1 MYLIRTFET
10 NNKHLL
16 SLNIKRRKM
25 KITQIRE
32 NGDTE
37 ALSVTDID
45 LLIEKM
51 KKETKLRPVTGLRQ
65 ALHFVLPD
73 EPCSLANKLPRVIPA
88 AAFERVN
95 GVKRMKTYNGI
106 VELTIGPLAGKTEVE
121 IVKQKA
127 AELPQTMLAFMGASG
142 KSVKI
147 WTCFTR
153 PDGTLPQTTEEAEVF
168 QAHAYRLAI
177 KCYQPQL
184 PFNILLKE
192 PKLEQFSRLS
202 YDPDLIYRPTPVP
215 FYLSQPIGM
224 PGEMT
229 YHEKSSTEASPLN
242 RALPGYDTEDTVAL
256 LYEAALR
263 KTFEEME
270 TDWHRNDHDLQTLV
284 VPLAENCYYSG
295 IPEEEVTRRTIT
307 RYYKRKNPM
316 LVREMIRNVYKECK
330 GVPKSSCLT
339 KEQRLSLQMDE
350 FMNRR
355 YEFRRNVMTGVVEHR
370 EQGTFCFQF
379 RPVTDLVYNSIAL
392 NAQLEGL
399 QLWDRDVRRYINS
412 DRVKNFSPID
422 DFLQNLP
429 HWDGHDYIRELA
441 GRVKCD
447 NPHWQDLFY
456 RWFLGMVAYWQERD
470 TKHAN
475 STSPLLVGPQGIDK
489 STFCT
494 EILPPELHLYYT
506 DDLDFSEKRHAMLY
520 LNRFAL
526 INLDEFDQISVR
538 HQGFLKH
545 LLQKPSVNVRRP
557 NSAYI
562 EKVRRYASFIATSN
576 HEDLLNDPS
585 GSRRFIC
592 VHVSEI
598 DNSQPIDYRQLYA
611 QAVAA
616 LDSGERYW
624 FTREEGVLQTESN
637 REFQQQPLQEQL
649 YYQYFRG
656 ADDESEGEWM
666 LAVEIFQFLQK
677 KSGIKLPSG
686 KMNLFGRFLSKLGI
700 LTHRTKNG
708 VYYKVVERTKSD
720 IF

>member
-1 MYLIRTFET
+1 
-10 NNKHLL
+10 
-16 SLNIKRRKM
+16 M

-88 AAFERVN
+88 AAFGRVN

-229 YHEKSSTEASPLN
+229 YHEKSSTETSPLN

-295 IPEEEVTRRTIT
+295 IPEEDLPRIFERFYRVDKARSRAAGGTGLGLTISSRLAQAMGGELNAISTLEAGSCFCLRLPLRVATAPVPKTVNQAVRLDGLRLLLIEDNPLTQRITVEMLNSSGAQVVAVGNAAHAIETLQNSEPFAAALVDFDLPDIDGITLARQLAQQYPSLVLIGFSAHVIDETLRQRTSSLFRGIIPKPVPREVLGQLLAHYLQLQVNNDQPLDVSQLNEDAQLMGTEKIHEWLILFKQHALPLLDEIDIARASQNSEKI
-307 RYYKRKNPM
+307 KRAAHQ
-316 LVREMIRNVYKECK
+316 L
-330 GVPKSSCLT
+330 KSSCS
-339 KEQRLSLQMDE
+339 SLGMRSASQL
-350 FMNRR
+350 
-355 YEFRRNVMTGVVEHR
+355 
-370 EQGTFCFQF
+370 C
-379 RPVTDLVYNSIAL
+379 
-392 NAQLEGL
+392 AQLEQQPL
-399 QLWDRDVRRYINS
+399 S
-412 DRVKNFSPID
+412 AP
-422 DFLQNLP
+422 LP
-429 HWDGHDYIRELA
+429 HE
-441 GRVKCD
+441 
-447 NPHWQDLFY
+447 
-456 RWFLGMVAYWQERD
+456 
-470 TKHAN
+470 
-475 STSPLLVGPQGIDK
+475 
-489 STFCT
+489 
-494 EILPPELHLYYT
+494 EIT
-506 DDLDFSEKRHAMLY
+506 RS
-520 LNRFAL
+520 
-526 INLDEFDQISVR
+526 
-538 HQGFLKH
+538 
-545 LLQKPSVNVRRP
+545 
-557 NSAYI
+557 
-562 EKVRRYASFIATSN
+562 
-576 HEDLLNDPS
+576 
-585 GSRRFIC
+585 
-592 VHVSEI
+592 
-598 DNSQPIDYRQLYA
+598 
-611 QAVAA
+611 VAA
-616 LDSGERYW
+616 LEAW
-624 FTREEGVLQTESN
+624 LN
-637 REFQQQPLQEQL
+637 
-649 YYQYFRG
+649 
-656 ADDESEGEWM
+656 
-666 LAVEIFQFLQK
+666 K
-677 KSGIKLPSG
+677 KDLNAI
-686 KMNLFGRFLSKLGI
+686 
-700 LTHRTKNG
+700 
-708 VYYKVVERTKSD
+708 
-720 IF
+720 

>member
-1 MYLIRTFET
+1 
-10 NNKHLL
+10 
-16 SLNIKRRKM
+16 M

-37 ALSVTDID
+37 ALSVVNID

-51 KKETKLRPVTGLRQ
+51 KRETKLHPVSELRQ

-73 EPCSLANKLPRVIPA
+73 EPCSLTSKLPRVIPA
-88 AAFERVN
+88 AAFGRVN
-95 GVKRMKTYNGI
+95 GVRQMKTYNGI
-106 VELTIGPLAGKTEVE
+106 VELTVGPLAGKTEVE

-153 PDGTLPQTTEEAEVF
+153 PDGTLPQTAEEAEVF

-263 KTFEEME
+263 KTFEEM
-270 TDWHRNDHDLQTLV
+270 DQAWHRDDDLQILI

-295 IPEEEVTRRTIT
+295 IPEEEATRRTII
-307 RYYKRKNPM
+307 RYNKRKNPM

-330 GVPKSSCLT
+330 GVPKSNCLT

-355 YEFRRNVMTGVVEHR
+355 YEFRYNTQIGEVEYR
-370 EQGTFCFQF
+370 ERFSF
-379 RPVTDLVYNSIAL
+379 RFYFHPIDKRAQNSIML
-392 NAQLEGL
+392 DAQSEGIGV
-399 QLWDRDVRRYINS
+399 WDRDIDRYLHSN
-412 DRVKNFSPID
+412 RVPIYNPLEE
-422 DFLQNLP
+422 FLFHLP
-429 HWDGHDYIRELA
+429 HWDGKDRIHALA
-441 GRVKCD
+441 NRVPCN
-447 NPHWQDLFY
+447 NPHWELLFH
-456 RWFLGMVAYWQERD
+456 RWFLNMVSHWRGVNKMY
-470 TKHAN
+470 AN
-475 STSPLLVGPQGIDK
+475 STSPILVGAQGTHK
-489 STFCT
+489 STFCR
-494 EILPPELHLYYT
+494 EMIPPALRAYYT
-506 DDLDFSEKRHAMLY
+506 DSIDFKSKQEAERY
-520 LNRFAL
+520 LGRFFL
-526 INLDEFDQISVR
+526 INIDEFDQINVSQ
-538 HQGFLKH
+538 QGFLKH
-545 LLQKPSVNVRRP
+545 LLQKPVANLRKPYGNTIR
-557 NSAYI
+557 
-562 EKVRRYASFIATSN
+562 EMRRYASFIGTSN
-576 HEDLLNDPS
+576 QKDLLTDPS

-592 VHVSEI
+592 IEVTA
-598 DNSQPIDYRQLYA
+598 PINTNVTINYKQLYA
-611 QAVAA
+611 QAMEAIYK
-616 LDSGERYW
+616 GERYW
-624 FTREEGVLQTESN
+624 LNDEDENILKQTN
-637 REFQQQPLQEQL
+637 REFEQASPLEQL
-649 YYQYFRG
+649 FHCYLNPV
-656 ADDESEGEWM
+656 EEEMEGEWLTAM
-666 LAVEIFQFLQK
+666 QILSYLQTKTRDKLAINKVGQFGRALQK
-677 KSGIKLPSG
+677 LNIPCRKSRKGTLYHL
-686 KMNLFGRFLSKLGI
+686 M
-700 LTHRTKNG
+700 
-708 VYYKVVERTKSD
+708 KVE
-720 IF
+720 

>member
-1 MYLIRTFET
+1 
-10 NNKHLL
+10 
-16 SLNIKRRKM
+16 M

-88 AAFERVN
+88 AAFGRVN

-355 YEFRRNVMTGVVEHR
+355 YEFRYNTQIGEVEYR
-370 EQGTFCFQF
+370 ERFSFQF
-379 RPVTDLVYNSIAL
+379 YFHPIDKRAQNSIML
-392 NAQLEGL
+392 DAQSEGIGV
-399 QLWDRDVRRYINS
+399 WDRDIDRYLHSN
-412 DRVKNFSPID
+412 RVPIYNPLEE
-422 DFLQNLP
+422 FLFHLP
-429 HWDGHDYIRELA
+429 HWDGKDRIHALA
-441 GRVKCD
+441 NRVPCK
-447 NPHWQDLFY
+447 NPHWELLFH
-456 RWFLGMVAYWQERD
+456 RWFLNMVSHWRGVD
-470 TKHAN
+470 KMHAN
-475 STSPLLVGPQGIDK
+475 NTSPILVGRQGTHK
-489 STFCT
+489 STFCR
-494 EILPPELHLYYT
+494 EMIPPALRAYYT
-506 DDLDFSEKRHAMLY
+506 DSIDFSHKRDAELY

-526 INLDEFDQISVR
+526 INIDEFDQITLPQ
-538 HQGFLKH
+538 QGFLKH
-545 LLQKPSVNVRRP
+545 ILQKPVVNLR
-557 NSAYI
+557 S
-562 EKVRRYASFIATSN
+562 
-576 HEDLLNDPS
+576 
-585 GSRRFIC
+585 
-592 VHVSEI
+592 
-598 DNSQPIDYRQLYA
+598 
-611 QAVAA
+611 
-616 LDSGERYW
+616 
-624 FTREEGVLQTESN
+624 
-637 REFQQQPLQEQL
+637 
-649 YYQYFRG
+649 
-656 ADDESEGEWM
+656 
-666 LAVEIFQFLQK
+666 
-677 KSGIKLPSG
+677 
-686 KMNLFGRFLSKLGI
+686 LG
-700 LTHRTKNG
+700 T
-708 VYYKVVERTKSD
+708 
-720 IF
+720 

>member
-1 MYLIRTFET
+1 
-10 NNKHLL
+10 
-16 SLNIKRRKM
+16 M

-73 EPCSLANKLPRVIPA
+73 EPCSFASKLPRVIPA
-88 AAFERVN
+88 AAFGRVN

-106 VELTIGPLAGKTEVE
+106 VKLTIGPLAGKTEVE

-147 WTCFTR
+147 WSCFTR

-202 YDPDLIYRPTPVP
+202 YDPDLIYRPAPVP

-270 TDWHRNDHDLQTLV
+270 TDWHRNDHDLQILI

-295 IPEEEVTRRTIT
+295 IPEEEATRRTII
-307 RYYKRKNPM
+307 RYNKRKNPM

-330 GVPKSSCLT
+330 GVPKSNCLT

-355 YEFRRNVMTGVVEHR
+355 YEFRYNTQIGEVEYR
-370 EQGTFCFQF
+370 ERFSF
-379 RPVTDLVYNSIAL
+379 RFYFHPIDKRAQNSIML
-392 NAQLEGL
+392 DAQSEGIGV
-399 QLWDRDVRRYINS
+399 WDRDIDRYLHSN
-412 DRVKNFSPID
+412 RVPIYNPLEE
-422 DFLQNLP
+422 FLFHLP
-429 HWDGHDYIRELA
+429 HWDGKDRIHALA
-441 GRVKCD
+441 NRVPCN
-447 NPHWQDLFY
+447 NPHWELLFH
-456 RWFLGMVAYWQERD
+456 RWFLNMVSHWRGVNKMY
-470 TKHAN
+470 AN
-475 STSPLLVGPQGIDK
+475 STSPILVGAQGTHK
-489 STFCT
+489 STFCR
-494 EILPPELHLYYT
+494 EMIPPALRAYYT
-506 DDLDFSEKRHAMLY
+506 DSIDFKSKQEAERY
-520 LNRFAL
+520 LGRFFL
-526 INLDEFDQISVR
+526 INIDEFDQVSMNQ
-538 HQGFLKH
+538 QGFLKH
-545 LLQKPSVNVRRP
+545 LLQKPVANLRKPYGS
-557 NSAYI
+557 SI
-562 EKVRRYASFIATSN
+562 QEMRRYASFIGTSN
-576 HEDLLNDPS
+576 QKDLLTDPS

-592 VHVSEI
+592 IEVTA
-598 DNSQPIDYRQLYA
+598 PINTNVTINYRQLYA
-611 QAVAA
+611 QAMEAITK
-616 LDSGERYW
+616 GERYW
-624 FTREEGVLQTESN
+624 FDDTDEAILKESN
-637 REFQQQPLQEQL
+637 REFEQISPLEQLFHCHFRSPEEGETGEQLSAMQIIEYLQEKNKAINLSQSSITTFGRIL
-649 YYQYFRG
+649 KRNQIQSKRT
-656 ADDESEGEWM
+656 
-666 LAVEIFQFLQK
+666 K
-677 KSGIKLPSG
+677 KGMIYEVIKL
-686 KMNLFGRFLSKLGI
+686 
-700 LTHRTKNG
+700 
-708 VYYKVVERTKSD
+708 
-720 IF
+720 

>member
-1 MYLIRTFET
+1 
-10 NNKHLL
+10 
-16 SLNIKRRKM
+16 M

-88 AAFERVN
+88 AAFGRVN

-295 IPEEEVTRRTIT
+295 IPEEEVTRRTIM

-316 LVREMIRNVYKECK
+316 LIREMIRNVYKECK
-330 GVPKSSCLT
+330 GVPKGSCLT

-355 YEFRRNVMTGVVEHR
+355 YEFRYNTVFADLEYRQRDSIH
-370 EQGTFCFQF
+370 FYFK
-379 RPVTDLVYNSIAL
+379 PVDKRVRNSISICAL
-392 NAQLEGL
+392 KEGINA
-399 QLWDRDVRRYINS
+399 WDRDVDRFLNS
-412 DRVKNFSPID
+412 EYVPLHNPVEEYLYDVGR
-422 DFLQNLP
+422 
-429 HWDGHDYIRELA
+429 WDGKDRIRALA
-441 GRVKCD
+441 GLVPCT
-447 NPHWQDLFY
+447 NPYWQELFY
-456 RWFLGMVAYWQERD
+456 RWFLSMVAHWRGVDRQ
-470 TKHAN
+470 HGN
-475 STSPLLVGPQGIDK
+475 STSPLLVGPQGYRK
-489 STFCT
+489 STFCRI
-494 EILPPELHLYYT
+494 ILPPELRFGYT
-506 DDLDFSEKRHAMLY
+506 DSIDFKSKQEAERY
-520 LNRFAL
+520 LGRFFL
-526 INLDEFDQISVR
+526 INIDEFDQINVSQ
-538 HQGFLKH
+538 QGFLKH
-545 LLQKPSVNVRRP
+545 LLQKPVANLRKPHGNTIR
-557 NSAYI
+557 
-562 EKVRRYASFIATSN
+562 EMRRYASFIGTSN
-576 HEDLLNDPS
+576 QKDLLADPS

-592 VHVSEI
+592 IEVI
-598 DNSQPIDYRQLYA
+598 APIKTNATINYKQLYA
-611 QAVAA
+611 QAMEAIYK
-616 LDSGERYW
+616 GERYW
-624 FTREEGVLQTESN
+624 LDDEDEKILKQTN
-637 REFQQQPLQEQL
+637 REFEQASPLEQL
-649 YYQYFRG
+649 FHCYLRPAEEEEG
-656 ADDESEGEWM
+656 GEWM
-666 LAVEIFQFLQK
+666 TSIQILNYLQTKTRDRLAINKVAVFGRALQK
-677 KSGIKLPSG
+677 LNIPCRKSGKGTLYHLLKI
-686 KMNLFGRFLSKLGI
+686 
-700 LTHRTKNG
+700 
-708 VYYKVVERTKSD
+708 E
-720 IF
+720 

>member
-1 MYLIRTFET
+1 
-10 NNKHLL
+10 
-16 SLNIKRRKM
+16 M

-88 AAFERVN
+88 AAFGRVN

-263 KTFEEME
+263 KTFEEM
-270 TDWHRNDHDLQTLV
+270 DQAWHRDDDLQILI

-295 IPEEEVTRRTIT
+295 IPEEEATRRTII
-307 RYYKRKNPM
+307 RYNKRKNPM

-330 GVPKSSCLT
+330 GVPKSNCLT

-355 YEFRRNVMTGVVEHR
+355 YEFRYNTQIGEVEYR
-370 EQGTFCFQF
+370 ERFSF
-379 RPVTDLVYNSIAL
+379 RFYFHPIDKRAQNSIML
-392 NAQLEGL
+392 DAQSEGIGV
-399 QLWDRDVRRYINS
+399 WDRDIDRYLHSN
-412 DRVKNFSPID
+412 RVPIYNPLEE
-422 DFLQNLP
+422 FLFHLP
-429 HWDGHDYIRELA
+429 HWDGKDRIHALA
-441 GRVKCD
+441 NRVPCN
-447 NPHWQDLFY
+447 NPHWELLFH
-456 RWFLGMVAYWQERD
+456 RWFLNMVSHWRGVNKMY
-470 TKHAN
+470 AN
-475 STSPLLVGPQGIDK
+475 STSPILVGAQGTHK
-489 STFCT
+489 STFCR
-494 EILPPELHLYYT
+494 EMIPPALRAYYT
-506 DDLDFSEKRHAMLY
+506 DSIDFSQKRDAELY

-526 INLDEFDQISVR
+526 INIDEFDQINVSQ
-538 HQGFLKH
+538 QGFLKH
-545 LLQKPSVNVRRP
+545 LLQKPVANLRKPYGNTIR
-557 NSAYI
+557 
-562 EKVRRYASFIATSN
+562 EMRRYASFIGTSN
-576 HEDLLNDPS
+576 QKDLLTDPS

-592 VHVSEI
+592 IEVTA
-598 DNSQPIDYRQLYA
+598 PINTNVTINYKQLYA
-611 QAVAA
+611 QAMEAIYK
-616 LDSGERYW
+616 GERYW
-624 FTREEGVLQTESN
+624 LNDEDENILKQTN
-637 REFQQQPLQEQL
+637 REFEQASPLEQL
-649 YYQYFRG
+649 FHCYLNPV
-656 ADDESEGEWM
+656 EEEMEGEWLTAM
-666 LAVEIFQFLQK
+666 QILSYLQTKTRDKLAINKVGQFGRALQK
-677 KSGIKLPSG
+677 LNIPCRKSRKGTLYHL
-686 KMNLFGRFLSKLGI
+686 M
-700 LTHRTKNG
+700 
-708 VYYKVVERTKSD
+708 KVK
-720 IF
+720 

>member
-1 MYLIRTFET
+1 
-10 NNKHLL
+10 
-16 SLNIKRRKM
+16 M

-88 AAFERVN
+88 AAFGRVN

-147 WTCFTR
+147 WSCFTR

-256 LYEAALR
+256 LYEATLR

-270 TDWHRNDHDLQTLV
+270 TDWHRNDHDLQILI

-295 IPEEEVTRRTIT
+295 IPEEEATRRTII
-307 RYYKRKNPM
+307 RYNKRKNPM

-330 GVPKSSCLT
+330 GVPKSNCLT

-355 YEFRRNVMTGVVEHR
+355 YEFRYNTQIGEVEYR
-370 EQGTFCFQF
+370 ERFSF
-379 RPVTDLVYNSIAL
+379 RFYFHPIDKRAQNSIML
-392 NAQLEGL
+392 DAQSEGIGV
-399 QLWDRDVRRYINS
+399 WDRDIDRYLHSN
-412 DRVKNFSPID
+412 RVPIYNPLEE
-422 DFLQNLP
+422 FLFHLP
-429 HWDGHDYIRELA
+429 HWDGKDRIHALA
-441 GRVKCD
+441 NRVPCN
-447 NPHWQDLFY
+447 NPHWELLFH
-456 RWFLGMVAYWQERD
+456 RWFLNMVSHWRGVNKMY
-470 TKHAN
+470 AN
-475 STSPLLVGPQGIDK
+475 STSPILVGAQGTHK
-489 STFCT
+489 STFCH
-494 EILPPELHLYYT
+494 EMIPPALRAYYT
-506 DDLDFSEKRHAMLY
+506 DSIDFKSKQEAERY
-520 LNRFAL
+520 LGRFFL
-526 INLDEFDQISVR
+526 INIDEFDQINVSQ
-538 HQGFLKH
+538 QGFLKH
-545 LLQKPSVNVRRP
+545 LLQKPVANLRKPYGNTIR
-557 NSAYI
+557 
-562 EKVRRYASFIATSN
+562 EMRRYASFIGTSN
-576 HEDLLNDPS
+576 QKDLLTDPS

-592 VHVSEI
+592 IEVTA
-598 DNSQPIDYRQLYA
+598 PIQTNVTINYKQLYA
-611 QAVAA
+611 QAMEAIYK
-616 LDSGERYW
+616 GERYW
-624 FTREEGVLQTESN
+624 LNDEDENILKQTN
-637 REFQQQPLQEQL
+637 REFEQVSPLEQL
-649 YYQYFRG
+649 FHCYLNPV
-656 ADDESEGEWM
+656 EEEMEGEWLTAM
-666 LAVEIFQFLQK
+666 QILNYLQTKTRDKLAINKVGQFGRALQK
-677 KSGIKLPSG
+677 LNIPCRKSRKGTLYHL
-686 KMNLFGRFLSKLGI
+686 M
-700 LTHRTKNG
+700 
-708 VYYKVVERTKSD
+708 KVE
-720 IF
+720 

>member
-242 RALPGYDTEDTVAL
+242 RALPGLTLALDEVDQFEDVMKTAEKAIRNFINEEPVGYKIYEMEHPDVLLWAVWALQQYAKETSREQCRQKYGELLKDIMEFIRQRKHENLFLHDNGLLFANGTDKAITWMNSTVNGHPVIPRTGYIVEFNALWYNALRFIADLLREGGDVYLADELDAQAEVTGKSFVEVFRNEYGYLLDYVDGNMMDWSVRPNMIFTVAFDYSPLDRAQKKQVLDIVTKEL
-256 LYEAALR
+256 LTP
-263 KTFEEME
+263 K
-270 TDWHRNDHDLQTLV
+270 
-284 VPLAENCYYSG
+284 G
-295 IPEEEVTRRTIT
+295 IRS
-307 RYYKRKNPM
+307 
-316 LVREMIRNVYKECK
+316 LS
-330 GVPKSSCLT
+330 PKS
-339 KEQRLSLQMDE
+339 
-350 FMNRR
+350 
-355 YEFRRNVMTGVVEHR
+355 G
-370 EQGTFCFQF
+370 G
-379 RPVTDLVYNSIAL
+379 YNP
-392 NAQLEGL
+392 N
-399 QLWDRDVRRYINS
+399 Y
-412 DRVKNFSPID
+412 
-422 DFLQNLP
+422 
-429 HWDGHDYIRELA
+429 
-441 GRVKCD
+441 
-447 NPHWQDLFY
+447 
-456 RWFLGMVAYWQERD
+456 
-470 TKHAN
+470 
-475 STSPLLVGPQGIDK
+475 VGPQIQRDYAYHQGTAWPWLMGFYLEAYLRIYKMSGLSFVERQLISYDDEMTSHCVGSIPELFDGNPPFK
-489 STFCT
+489 GRGAVSFAMNVA
-494 EILPPELHLYYT
+494 EIL
-506 DDLDFSEKRHAMLY
+506 R
-520 LNRFAL
+520 
-526 INLDEFDQISVR
+526 V
-538 HQGFLKH
+538 LK
-545 LLQKPSVNVRRP
+545 L
-557 NSAYI
+557 
-562 EKVRRYASFIATSN
+562 
-576 HEDLLNDPS
+576 
-585 GSRRFIC
+585 
-592 VHVSEI
+592 
-598 DNSQPIDYRQLYA
+598 
-611 QAVAA
+611 
-616 LDSGERYW
+616 
-624 FTREEGVLQTESN
+624 
-637 REFQQQPLQEQL
+637 
-649 YYQYFRG
+649 
-656 ADDESEGEWM
+656 
-666 LAVEIFQFLQK
+666 
-677 KSGIKLPSG
+677 
-686 KMNLFGRFLSKLGI
+686 LSK
-700 LTHRTKNG
+700 
-708 VYYKVVERTKSD
+708 YY
-720 IF
+720 

>member
-1 MYLIRTFET
+1 
-10 NNKHLL
+10 
-16 SLNIKRRKM
+16 M

-88 AAFERVN
+88 AAFGRVN

-202 YDPDLIYRPTPVP
+202 YDPDLIYRPAPVP

-295 IPEEEVTRRTIT
+295 IPEEEVTRRTIM

-316 LVREMIRNVYKECK
+316 LIREMIRNVYKECK
-330 GVPKSSCLT
+330 GVPKSNCLT

-355 YEFRRNVMTGVVEHR
+355 YEFRYNTQIGEVEYR
-370 EQGTFCFQF
+370 ERFSFQF
-379 RPVTDLVYNSIAL
+379 YFHSIDKRAQNSIML
-392 NAQLEGL
+392 DAQSEGIGV
-399 QLWDRDVRRYINS
+399 WDRDIDRYLHSN
-412 DRVKNFSPID
+412 RVPIYNPLEE
-422 DFLQNLP
+422 FLFHLP
-429 HWDGHDYIRELA
+429 HWDGKDRIHALA
-441 GRVKCD
+441 NRVPCK
-447 NPHWQDLFY
+447 NPHWELLFH
-456 RWFLGMVAYWQERD
+456 RWFLNMVSHWRGVD
-470 TKHAN
+470 KMHAN
-475 STSPLLVGPQGIDK
+475 NTSPILVGRQGTHK
-489 STFCT
+489 STFCR
-494 EILPPELHLYYT
+494 EMIPPALRAYYT
-506 DDLDFSEKRHAMLY
+506 DSIDFSQKRDAELY

-526 INLDEFDQISVR
+526 INIDEFDQITLPQ
-538 HQGFLKH
+538 QGFLKH
-545 LLQKPSVNVRRP
+545 ILQKPVVNLRKPHGRSVL
-557 NSAYI
+557 
-562 EKVRRYASFIATSN
+562 ELQRYASFIGTSN
-576 HEDLLNDPS
+576 QKDLLTDPS

-592 VHVSEI
+592 IEVTGNI
-598 DNSQPIDYRQLYA
+598 DTTQPIDYEQLYA
-611 QAVAA
+611 QAMHEIHH
-616 LDSGERYW
+616 GERYW
-624 FTREEGVLQTESN
+624 FDSEDEQIMTENN
-637 REFQQQPLQEQL
+637 REFEQTPAMLQL
-649 YYQYFRG
+649 FYQYFKT
-656 ADDESEGEWM
+656 AQTKEEGEF
-666 LAVEIFQFLQK
+666 LTPVEILNYLKK
-677 KSGIKLPSG
+677 KSGMSLSDNKVYHFGRLLQKCGIPSKHTYKGTVYQVIKLS
-686 KMNLFGRFLSKLGI
+686 
-700 LTHRTKNG
+700 
-708 VYYKVVERTKSD
+708 
-720 IF
+720 

>member
-1 MYLIRTFET
+1 
-10 NNKHLL
+10 
-16 SLNIKRRKM
+16 M

-37 ALSVTDID
+37 ALSVVNID

-51 KKETKLRPVTGLRQ
+51 KRETKLRPVSELRQ

-73 EPCSLANKLPRVIPA
+73 EPCSLTSKLPRVIPA
-88 AAFERVN
+88 AAFGRVN
-95 GVKRMKTYNGI
+95 GVRQMKTYNGI
-106 VELTIGPLAGKTEVE
+106 VELTVGPLAGKTEVE

-263 KTFEEME
+263 KTFEEM
-270 TDWHRNDHDLQTLV
+270 DQAWHRDDDLQILI

-295 IPEEEVTRRTIT
+295 IPEEEATRRTII
-307 RYYKRKNPM
+307 RYNKRKNPM

-330 GVPKSSCLT
+330 GVPKSNCLT

-355 YEFRRNVMTGVVEHR
+355 YEFRYNTQIGEVEYR
-370 EQGTFCFQF
+370 ERFSF
-379 RPVTDLVYNSIAL
+379 RFYFHPIDKRAQNSIML
-392 NAQLEGL
+392 DAQSEGIGV
-399 QLWDRDVRRYINS
+399 WDRDIDRYLHSN
-412 DRVKNFSPID
+412 RVPIYNPLEE
-422 DFLQNLP
+422 FLFHLP
-429 HWDGHDYIRELA
+429 HWDGKDRIHALA
-441 GRVKCD
+441 NRVPCN
-447 NPHWQDLFY
+447 NPHWELLFH
-456 RWFLGMVAYWQERD
+456 RWFLNMVSHWRGVNKMY
-470 TKHAN
+470 AN
-475 STSPLLVGPQGIDK
+475 ST
-489 STFCT
+489 
-494 EILPPELHLYYT
+494 
-506 DDLDFSEKRHAMLY
+506 
-520 LNRFAL
+520 
-526 INLDEFDQISVR
+526 
-538 HQGFLKH
+538 
-545 LLQKPSVNVRRP
+545 
-557 NSAYI
+557 
-562 EKVRRYASFIATSN
+562 
-576 HEDLLNDPS
+576 
-585 GSRRFIC
+585 
-592 VHVSEI
+592 
-598 DNSQPIDYRQLYA
+598 
-611 QAVAA
+611 
-616 LDSGERYW
+616 
-624 FTREEGVLQTESN
+624 
-637 REFQQQPLQEQL
+637 
-649 YYQYFRG
+649 
-656 ADDESEGEWM
+656 
-666 LAVEIFQFLQK
+666 
-677 KSGIKLPSG
+677 
-686 KMNLFGRFLSKLGI
+686 
-700 LTHRTKNG
+700 
-708 VYYKVVERTKSD
+708 
-720 IF
+720 

>member
-73 EPCSLANKLPRVIPA
+73 EPCSLASKLPRVIPA
-88 AAFERVN
+88 AAFGRVN

-229 YHEKSSTEASPLN
+229 YREKSSTETSPLN

-263 KTFEEME
+263 KTFEEVE

-295 IPEEEVTRRTIT
+295 IPEEEVTRRTIM

-330 GVPKSSCLT
+330 GVPKSNYLT

-355 YEFRRNVMTGVVEHR
+355 YEFRYNTQIGEVEYR
-370 EQGTFCFQF
+370 ERFSFQF
-379 RPVTDLVYNSIAL
+379 YFHPIDKRAQNSIML
-392 NAQLEGL
+392 DAQSEGIGV
-399 QLWDRDVRRYINS
+399 WDRDIDRYLHSN
-412 DRVKNFSPID
+412 RVPIYNPLEE
-422 DFLQNLP
+422 FLFHLP
-429 HWDGHDYIRELA
+429 HWDGKDRIHALA
-441 GRVKCD
+441 NRVPCK
-447 NPHWQDLFY
+447 NPHWELLFH
-456 RWFLGMVAYWQERD
+456 RWFLNMVSHWRG
-470 TKHAN
+470 
-475 STSPLLVGPQGIDK
+475 VDK
-489 STFCT
+489 
-494 EILPPELHLYYT
+494 
-506 DDLDFSEKRHAMLY
+506 
-520 LNRFAL
+520 
-526 INLDEFDQISVR
+526 
-538 HQGFLKH
+538 KH
-545 LLQKPSVNVRRP
+545 LHIIPP
-557 NSAYI
+557 
-562 EKVRRYASFIATSN
+562 FII
-576 HEDLLNDPS
+576 
-585 GSRRFIC
+585 F
-592 VHVSEI
+592 V
-598 DNSQPIDYRQLYA
+598 LY
-611 QAVAA
+611 
-616 LDSGERYW
+616 
-624 FTREEGVLQTESN
+624 
-637 REFQQQPLQEQL
+637 
-649 YYQYFRG
+649 
-656 ADDESEGEWM
+656 
-666 LAVEIFQFLQK
+666 
-677 KSGIKLPSG
+677 
-686 KMNLFGRFLSKLGI
+686 
-700 LTHRTKNG
+700 
-708 VYYKVVERTKSD
+708 
-720 IF
+720 